1 MRIGDKVRFLSQTG
15 GGIVVGFDKKG
26 WALVEDSDG
35 FEIPVPLKE
44 CVVVEEN
51 VIGKEQRTVQ
61 SAGFG
66 ADAVTTRGSVA
77 SAKQGTNAETVA
89 QGKTVQTRGGDN
101 LNVALV
107 YTNTHLGTTGNTPV
121 NYSGNTAANTQFEC
135 TLANESNY
143 NLLITYDLIAK
154 GDQKEH
160 TTIYAGEVLP
170 YERKLLFSFGKNT
183 LNESSRKVQ
192 MRAIPFKRGD
202 KKTLWKPKET
212 IEKEFVLDPV
222 NLLKD
227 SMFKE
232 NEYLSGRGYIIT
244 IIKEGHLNP
253 DNFEEVKK
261 ELLEKFNKDVRE
273 ITPPAPKL
281 QKDEDELI
289 VKKKAA
295 GVLEVDLHAH
305 ELLETTVG
313 MGNTEILLYQLEK
326 FNEVMVA
333 NLHKKGSRI
342 VFIHGKGDGVLRN
355 ALLKELKNK
364 YSRCT
369 WQDASFKEY
378 GFGATMVTVK

>member
-35 FEIPVPLKE
+35 FEIPAPLKE

-61 SAGFG
+61 SAGL
-66 ADAVTTRGSVA
+66 GSN
-77 SAKQGTNAETVA
+77 TETVA
-89 QGKTVQTRGGDN
+89 QGKAVQTRGGDN

-107 YTNTHLGTTGNTPV
+107 YTNTHLGTTGNAPV
-121 NYSGNTAANTQFEC
+121 KYGNAAANTQFEC

-160 TTIYAGEVLP
+160 TTIFAGEVLP
-170 YERKLLFSFGKNT
+170 YERKLLFSFGKET

-192 MRAIPFKRGD
+192 LRAIPFKRGD

-232 NEYLSGRGYIIT
+232 NEYLSGRGYVIT

-273 ITPPAPKL
+273 ITPPAPKP
-281 QKDEDELI
+281 QKDEDESI

-326 FNEVMVA
+326 FNEVMIA

-355 ALLKELKNK
+355 ALLKELKTK

>member
-35 FEIPVPLKE
+35 FEIPAPLKE

-51 VIGKEQRTVQ
+51 VIGKEQRTAQ

-66 ADAVTTRGSVA
+66 ANTVTTHGAVA
-77 SAKQGTNAETVA
+77 LAKQGAGAETVA

-107 YTNTHLGTTGNTPV
+107 YTNTHLESTGNAPV
-121 NYSGNTAANTQFEC
+121 KYAGNAAANTQFEC

-160 TTIYAGEVLP
+160 TTIFAGEVLP
-170 YERKLLFSFGKNT
+170 YERKLLFSFGKDT

-192 MRAIPFKRGD
+192 LRAIPFKRGD
-202 KKTLWKPKET
+202 KRTLWKPKET
-212 IEKEFVLDPV
+212 IQKEFVLDPV

-232 NEYLSGRGYIIT
+232 NEYLSGRGYVMS
-244 IIKEGHLNP
+244 IIKEGHLNS
-253 DNFEEVKK
+253 DYFEVVKK
-261 ELLEKFNKDVRE
+261 ELLEKFNNDIRE
-273 ITPPAPKL
+273 ITPPAAKP
-281 QKDEDELI
+281 QKEDEESI
-289 VKKKAA
+289 VKTTAT

-305 ELLETTVG
+305 ELLDTTAG
-313 MGNTEILLYQLEK
+313 MGNAEILLYQLSK

-333 NLHKKGSRI
+333 NLHKKGAKI

-355 ALLKELKNK
+355 AVLKELKNK
-364 YSRCT
+364 YSRCI

-378 GFGATMVTVK
+378 GFGATMVTIK